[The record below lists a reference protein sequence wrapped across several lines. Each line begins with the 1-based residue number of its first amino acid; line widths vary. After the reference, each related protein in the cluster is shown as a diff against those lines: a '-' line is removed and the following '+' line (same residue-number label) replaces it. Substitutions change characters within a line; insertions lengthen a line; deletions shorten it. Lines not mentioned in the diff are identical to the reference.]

1 MNTLF
6 EKYGGEN
13 EVECRRERGLRWKM
27 MRVRELEECGRMRGE
42 KRNGLQGFTLGL
54 HEIDVMGEIEG
65 GFLHWEF

>member
-1 MNTLF
+1 M
-6 EKYGGEN
+6 YGGEN
-13 EVECRRERGLRWKM
+13 EVECMRESGLRWKI

-65 GFLHWEF
+65 GFLHWEI

>member
-1 MNTLF
+1 MRY
-6 EKYGGEN
+6 EYGGEN
-13 EVECRRERGLRWKM
+13 EVECMRESGLRWKI

-65 GFLHWEF
+65 GFLHWEI